1 MTDCIK
7 LSNKELNK
15 KIIEEKHNPKKLKNK
30 VIYNTMIDLEKYN
43 NSKRKKISKSK
54 SSSVIIKQRK
64 NSEKKKNLFI
74 PINLKGPTLKTNN
87 TKKKISLSIN
97 IRPFQ

>member
-1 MTDCIK
+1 MSDCIK

-15 KIIEEKHNPKKLKNK
+15 KIIEEKHNPKKLKSK
-30 VIYNTMIDLEKYN
+30 VIYNTLIDLEKYN

-64 NSEKKKNLFI
+64 NSEKKKHIFI

-87 TKKKISLSIN
+87 TKKKIAYNKST
-97 IRPFQ
+97 